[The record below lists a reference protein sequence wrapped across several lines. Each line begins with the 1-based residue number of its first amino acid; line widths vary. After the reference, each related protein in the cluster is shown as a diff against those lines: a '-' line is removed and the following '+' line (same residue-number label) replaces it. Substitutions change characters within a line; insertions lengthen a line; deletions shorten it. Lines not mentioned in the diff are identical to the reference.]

1 MTLVLKIVFASA
13 VAVATVAALNRTAV
27 GRKILGS

>member
-1 MTLVLKIVFASA
+1 MSLVLKIAFASA
-13 VAVATVAALNRTAV
+13 VAIGAVAALNRTDI